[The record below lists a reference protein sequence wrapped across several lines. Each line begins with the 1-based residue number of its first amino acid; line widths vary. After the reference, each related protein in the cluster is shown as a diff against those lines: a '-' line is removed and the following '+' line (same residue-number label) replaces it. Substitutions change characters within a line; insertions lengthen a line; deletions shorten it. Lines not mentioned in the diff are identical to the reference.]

1 MFADFDA
8 YGGSVGLTSCCVYG
22 GDPYPPQ
29 QQKLKKGVDI
39 VVGTPGRIKACLFAL
54 SFNQITISCLFVLI
68 IYSLQDH
75 IERQNLDLTYLQFR
89 VLDEADEM
97 LRMGFVDD
105 VELILGKVEDP
116 KKVQTLLFSAT
127 LPSWVQNVRPFFKCI
142 LFFFMS

>member
-54 SFNQITISCLFVLI
+54 FFKSDNRFLFVR
-68 IYSLQDH
+68 S
-75 IERQNLDLTYLQFR
+75 LDL
-89 VLDEADEM
+89 VLNNC
-97 LRMGFVDD
+97 R
-105 VELILGKVEDP
+105 IISKGK
-116 KKVQTLLFSAT
+116 TLT
-127 LPSWVQNVRPFFKCI
+127 
-142 LFFFMS
+142 

>member
-54 SFNQITISCLFVLI
+54 FLNQITVFCLFVCVLC
-68 IYSLQDH
+68 S
-75 IERQNLDLTYLQFR
+75 LDL
-89 VLDEADEM
+89 
-97 LRMGFVDD
+97 
-105 VELILGKVEDP
+105 
-116 KKVQTLLFSAT
+116 
-127 LPSWVQNVRPFFKCI
+127 CI
-142 LFFFMS
+142 NK